1 MHTSSSH
8 ANFAVYLWFLL
19 RKKYNERVIKI
30 VINNMCPDVDWVGII
45 RVVVALS
52 LDNSLD

>member
-30 VINNMCPDVDWVGII
+30 VINNMFPDVDWVGII

>member
-1 MHTSSSH
+1 MQTSSSH

-30 VINNMCPDVDWVGII
+30 VINNMFPDANWVGII
-45 RVVVALS
+45 KMVVNLS
-52 LDNSLD
+52 LDNSHD

>member
-1 MHTSSSH
+1 MQTSSSH

-30 VINNMCPDVDWVGII
+30 VINNMFPDVNWVGIDKM
-45 RVVVALS
+45 VVNLS
-52 LDNSLD
+52 LDNSHD